1 MLGSKAAILQYF
13 LLVRS
18 AISSQLDPNIDKSF
32 VSLLVQDAEGNVH
45 ACSGTFIYLVVYCE
59 KHGRPYM
66 VVHIWSSIYG
76 RPYMVVHVWSSI
88 YMVVHVWSSM
98 YGRPCMVVHRW
109 SSMCGRSYMVVHI
122 ICCSFLNADKLGITA
137 C

>member
-1 MLGSKAAILQYF
+1 MLGSEAAILQYF

-18 AISSQLDPNIDKSF
+18 AISSQLDPNIDKPF

-66 VVHIWSSIYG
+66 VVHIWSSIY
-76 RPYMVVHVWSSI
+76 
-88 YMVVHVWSSM
+88 MVVHVWSSM
-98 YGRPCMVVHRW
+98 YGRPQMVVHVW
-109 SSMCGRSYMVVHI
+109 SFIYGRPYYLLFI
-122 ICCSFLNADKLGITA
+122 FKC
-137 C
+137 